1 MKFLQSLLEM
11 GGQDPDWTPTIFF
24 SKEAYQAVERD
35 VRSPHFTQTGE
46 VAGSVRSNYWP
57 KIKQELERRGLKFRA
72 DWDKPAD
79 AAPVATNSNQKVLWF
94 AHWVRGRVGD
104 VLTRFPNTKKTEN
117 PNELTYYVDPNDW
130 ERMQRYISQTLR
142 LQYGKD
148 YGLKE

>member
-11 GGQDPDWTPTIFF
+11 GGQDPDWTPAIFF
-24 SKEAYQAVERD
+24 SREAYQAIQRD
-35 VRSPHFTQTGE
+35 VRDAQPTSNNE

-57 KIKQELERRGLKFRA
+57 KIKQELDQKGLKYRA
-72 DWDKPAD
+72 PWDN
-79 AAPVATNSNQKVLWF
+79 ATNTPATNTNRNQKVVWF
-94 AHWVRGRVGD
+94 GHWARGQIGS
-104 VLTRFPNTKKTEN
+104 VLTMFPNTKKTED
-117 PNELTYYVDPNDW
+117 PNRLTYYVDPNDW